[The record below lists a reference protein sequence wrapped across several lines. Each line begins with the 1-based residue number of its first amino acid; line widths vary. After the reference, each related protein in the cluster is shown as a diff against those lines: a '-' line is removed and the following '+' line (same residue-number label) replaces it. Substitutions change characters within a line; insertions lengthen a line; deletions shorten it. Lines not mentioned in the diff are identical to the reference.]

1 MKKLLALGA
10 CLVAL
15 SIRPAAAQTGGSD
28 IVMVRLYE
36 QSGMV
41 HAVIVRGE
49 GKTEEMD
56 FRNGYNGKAFIASGE
71 GYYKMLA
78 PLYREG
84 YTVQS
89 TFSTP
94 RSINEIT
101 VVTLVLA
108 KGQPSAV
115 H

>member
-1 MKKLLALGA
+1 MKKLRCWGAGLLAMSARL
-10 CLVAL
+10 
-15 SIRPAAAQTGGSD
+15 AAAQTGGSD

-36 QSGMV
+36 QSGTV
-41 HAVIVRGE
+41 HAVVVRGE
-49 GKTEEMD
+49 GKAEEMD
-56 FRNGYNGKAFIASGE
+56 FRTGYSGKSFTASGE

-89 TFSTP
+89 TFSIP
-94 RSINEIT
+94 RSINDIT
-101 VVTLVLA
+101 VITLVLT
-108 KGQPSAV
+108 KSQTPAV